1 MTTKLKDILGTI
13 CGGIAVV
20 AAFAAVSV
28 MDGSEHEMAVR
39 MGGTIAF
46 ALFAGAWAVL
56 KEKH

>member
-1 MTTKLKDILGTI
+1 MKVTLRNTLGTI

-20 AAFAAVSV
+20 SAFAAVSV